1 MERVKLALVG
11 CGGIAG
17 AHVRALE
24 ALWKNGV
31 RDIEVVAACDVV
43 RARAQ
48 ERAGEIGK
56 FQRKKPRVFA
66 GLRHLLDSEVEV
78 EAADICT
85 LHAEHHT
92 LAVECLVAG
101 LHVLVEKPLA
111 ITLRAGRRIMAAAM
125 AAQRVLAVGENY
137 RRSPHERAVNW
148 AIRQGRIGRPRLFF
162 WQDVGEGLGKW
173 GWRNF
178 KQAAGGGWVLDGG
191 VHFADL
197 FRYHLGGE
205 AREVFAVTRQ
215 YEPYRYDDPE
225 HRRGA
230 YRVDVEDA
238 AMALVH
244 FDDEVVVQWTW
255 AGAAPGKG
263 FNKRALYGSEGCI
276 DWESGWW
283 GRGGGRLEREALIA
297 AFMDSLSA
305 EERQRLFPGGVQD
318 AIAVELKDFADA
330 VRHGTVPE
338 VDGLGG
344 YKAQAICMAVFESG
358 WSGRPVSLRQ
368 VERGEVEGY
377 QGPIDAALG
386 IGS

>member
-1 MERVKLALVG
+1 MERVKMALVG

-24 ALWKNGV
+24 ALWKSGV
-31 RDIEVVAACDVV
+31 RQIEVVATCDV
-43 RARAQ
+43 AQERAQ

-56 FQRKKPRVFA
+56 FQKKKPRVFA
-66 GLRHLLDSEVEV
+66 GLQPMLDSGLKI

-85 LHAEHHT
+85 LHSEHHT
-92 LAVECLVAG
+92 LAVACLGAG
-101 LHVLVEKPLA
+101 LHVLIEKPLA
-111 ITLRAGRRIMAAAM
+111 ITLRAGREITEAAI

-137 RRSPHERAVNW
+137 RRAPHERAVNW

-178 KQAAGGGWVLDGG
+178 KNTAGGGWMLDGG

-215 YEPYRYDDPE
+215 YEPYRYDDPKV
-225 HRRGA
+225 RVGA

-238 AMALVH
+238 AMALIH

-263 FNKRALYGSEGCI
+263 FNKRVIYGSEGCI

-283 GRGGGRLEREALIA
+283 GRDGSHLEREKLIEE
-297 AFMDSLSA
+297 FMGSLK
-305 EERQRLFPGGVQD
+305 EEEKERLFPGGVTD

-330 VRHGTVPE
+330 VRQGAVPE

-344 YKAQAICMAVFESG
+344 YRAQAICMAVFESG
-358 WSGRPVSLRQ
+358 WSGRPVILQ
-368 VERGEVEGY
+368 EVERLEVEEY
-377 QGPIDAALG
+377 QRPINEMLG
-386 IGS
+386 I